1 MKPVAQIGLLSF
13 LLFFLSSCEIAEG
26 IFKLGF
32 NSAIFLVLIVVAIVI
47 WLVVRARKK

>member
-1 MKPVAQIGLLSF
+1 MKSITQIGLLSF

-32 NSAIFLVLIVVAIVI
+32 NTAIFLVLIVVVVII
-47 WLVVRARKK
+47 WLVVKARRR